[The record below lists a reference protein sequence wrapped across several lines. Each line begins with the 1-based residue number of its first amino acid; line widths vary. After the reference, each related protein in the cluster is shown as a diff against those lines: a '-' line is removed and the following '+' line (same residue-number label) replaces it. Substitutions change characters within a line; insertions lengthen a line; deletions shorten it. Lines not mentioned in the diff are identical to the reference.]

1 MRPALPSLAALA
13 LLASCAKPEAT
24 PAPPADDPAAHAAF
38 GAYVAAINSNNLDS
52 LMAVLTDD
60 VVYLAPGSP
69 IVSGRAAVRA
79 WAEPYLAAYTI
90 HWDKT
95 SMEFVVN
102 GEWAYE
108 VYSYVEND
116 LPKGGGPALQDT
128 GKGLVIYRRGA
139 DGVWRVARDAWNS
152 DLPAPAPAN

>member
-1 MRPALPSLAALA
+1 MRARHVPLATAFLLAA
-13 LLASCAKPEAT
+13 CGKPAVT

-38 GAYVAAINSNNLDS
+38 GAYVAAINSNNIDS

-60 VVYLAPGSP
+60 VVFLSP
-69 IVSGRAAVRA
+69 HEPILSGKAAVRA
-79 WAEPYLAAYTI
+79 WGEPYLAAYRI
-90 HWDKT
+90 HWDKK

-108 VYSYVEND
+108 VYSYAESD
-116 LPKGGGPALQDT
+116 TAKAGGALLSDT

-152 DLPAPAPAN
+152 DLPVSGTP